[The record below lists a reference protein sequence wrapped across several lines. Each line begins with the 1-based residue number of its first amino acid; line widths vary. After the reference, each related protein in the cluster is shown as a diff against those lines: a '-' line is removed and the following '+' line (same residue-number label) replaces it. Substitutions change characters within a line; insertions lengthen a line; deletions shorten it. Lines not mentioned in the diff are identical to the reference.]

1 MNGTGTLSSLTGSA
15 TLQTAGG
22 GAAFN
27 CADLLECP
35 SFTDL
40 QTEIAAAS
48 LAVSGLETSVAN
60 LETEVAG
67 KFDIP
72 TGTAS
77 DYLNGAGTPTP
88 FPAYVNSK
96 AVFREVRNETGAT
109 LTKGTVV
116 YISGA
121 SGNKATVSKA
131 IATSD
136 ATSAQTFGVIYSDLP
151 TNQNGVALV
160 FGEIAGLNTSA
171 YAEGT
176 QLYLSATT
184 AGDYTSVKQYAPN
197 HLVYIGV
204 VTRQHAN
211 QGSIEIKIQ
220 NGYELDELHDVQAQN
235 PADRNGLFFEL
246 SSNQWKARAIASAD
260 VPNLDAAKITSGT
273 FDAARIPTLDASKT
287 GTGTFD
293 AARIPSLD
301 SSKITSGSF
310 DTARIPNLDSS
321 KITTGTFAT
330 ARIPKAILPALIYT
344 GAALAGNPG
353 NNIET
358 VIQTLSIPAGSLSA
372 GDIIRIGFLYSF
384 TGNAGTKTPRI
395 RIGSNTIVG
404 NAIFGTS
411 ALAASITN
419 IQAEVLAVVT
429 SATNLRIWQAANNT
443 GFGASTVALT
453 NNTVDLNQAIPF
465 SFNILKATGTDTAI
479 LEFVFIEILK
489 Q

>member
-22 GAAFN
+22 AGSAFN

-48 LAVSGLETSVAN
+48 LAISGLETSVAN

-77 DYLNGAGTPTP
+77 DYLDGAGTPTP

-96 AVFREVRNETGAT
+96 AVFREVRNQTGAT

-131 IATSD
+131 IANSD

-151 TNQNGVALV
+151 NNQNGVALV
-160 FGEIAGLNTSA
+160 FGEIMDLNTSA
-171 YAEGT
+171 YPEGT

-246 SSNQWKARAIASAD
+246 SSNQWKARAIASDD
-260 VPNLDAAKITSGT
+260 VPNLDAGKITS
-273 FDAARIPTLDASKT
+273 
-287 GTGTFD
+287 
-293 AARIPSLD
+293 
-301 SSKITSGSF
+301 
-310 DTARIPNLDSS
+310 
-321 KITTGTFAT
+321 GTFAT

-353 NNIET
+353 NAIET

-372 GDIIRIGFLYSF
+372 GDIIRIGFFYSF
-384 TGNAGTKTPRI
+384 PGNSNTKTPRI

-404 NAIFGTS
+404 NLIYSPASMS
-411 ALAASITN
+411 ASVSLAAG
-419 IQAEVLAVVT
+419 EVLAIVT
-429 SATNLRIWQAANNT
+429 STTNIRFIPSATVSGLGT
-443 GFGASTVALT
+443 GTGILS
-453 NNTVDLNQAIPF
+453 NNTVDINQAIPF
-465 SFNILKATGTDTAI
+465 SFNILKTIGADVAI
-479 LEFVFIEILK
+479 LEAVFIEILK